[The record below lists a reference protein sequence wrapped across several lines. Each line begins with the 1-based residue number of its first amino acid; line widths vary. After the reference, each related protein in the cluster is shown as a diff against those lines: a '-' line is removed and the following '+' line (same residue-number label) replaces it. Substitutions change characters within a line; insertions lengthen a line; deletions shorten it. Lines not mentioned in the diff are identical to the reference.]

1 MILFTNKFQIFFF
14 FFSQIYS
21 HLESE
26 IRKNKKNR
34 NEDLIIFKLEIKKMC
49 EDSEMDWRLAL
60 GDFESNSRMIEKEK
74 EKEKHHELNFF
85 QNSEKKKIMNN
96 HYISDEKENINTK
109 IDGRILV
116 MNKDIQVSFSKK
128 KLCFVFF

>member
-1 MILFTNKFQIFFF
+1 
-14 FFSQIYS
+14 
-21 HLESE
+21 
-26 IRKNKKNR
+26 
-34 NEDLIIFKLEIKKMC
+34 MC

-60 GDFESNSRMIEKEK
+60 GDFESNSRMIQKEK
-74 EKEKHHELNFF
+74 EKYHELNFF

-116 MNKDIQVSFSKK
+116 MNKDIQVSFSEKK
-128 KLCFVFF
+128 NYVLFSFDVTKTSKKFFWSFFILFFVILKKF